1 MESNAVKDE
10 QKFSMNTITSGN
22 REPVG
27 SFRAF
32 WNAIATMDVENMG
45 VRAVLAALLKLARSK
60 GKTKGLGLES
70 TLQCYNGLEAIHG
83 QAKARDPVAFAEL
96 LALATIANA
105 MLAEVAD
112 EHRDLAKPFARASV
126 AWPIL
131 QPYYNSGK
139 GDSPQE
145 RLEELE
151 LGANAKAARLRGFTN
166 RFALAAVLLHI
177 FSALKTVLAGDA
189 QRLKSSS
196 RNVHQTETEWA
207 TSACHT
213 LDAAAP
219 KLSDLP
225 FEEVEN
231 LRRTRGGRVKQMG
244 KAPEVSGDVRAEI
257 KGWFLRLGGLVQGWL
272 NIGALPPG
280 SNSSR

>member
-1 MESNAVKDE
+1 MNAV
-10 QKFSMNTITSGN
+10 SSGN
-22 REPVG
+22 RETGG

-45 VRAVLAALLKLARSK
+45 VRAVLTALLKLACSK
-60 GKTKGLGLES
+60 GKAKGLGLEN

-112 EHRDLAKPFARASV
+112 EHKDLAKPFARASV

-131 QPYYNSGK
+131 QPYYRSGK

-145 RLEELE
+145 RLGE
-151 LGANAKAARLRGFTN
+151 LGFGENAKAARLRGFTN

-177 FSALKTVLAGDA
+177 FSALKAVLAGDA

-196 RNVHQTETEWA
+196 GNGHQAKTEWEQ
-207 TSACHT
+207 SACRT
-213 LDAAAP
+213 LDAAVP
-219 KLSDLP
+219 RLSDLT
-225 FEEVEN
+225 FEEVQN

-244 KAPEVSGDVRAEI
+244 RAPEVSGDVRAEI
-257 KGWFLRLGGLVQGWL
+257 KGWFLRLSGLVQGWR
-272 NIGALPPG
+272 NIGAPPPG
-280 SNSSR
+280 SNCSR

>member
-1 MESNAVKDE
+1 
-10 QKFSMNTITSGN
+10 MNTIRSGN
-22 REPVG
+22 RDTGG

-45 VRAVLAALLKLARSK
+45 VRAVLMALLKLACSK
-60 GKTKGLGLES
+60 GKAKALGLES
-70 TLQCYNGLEAIHG
+70 MLQCYNGLEAVHG
-83 QAKARDPVAFAEL
+83 QAKTRDPVAFAEL
-96 LALATIANA
+96 LALATIASA
-105 MLAEVAD
+105 MLAEVVD

-131 QPYYNSGK
+131 QPYYRSGK

-145 RLEELE
+145 RLDELE

-166 RFALAAVLLHI
+166 RFALAAILLHI
-177 FSALKTVLAGDA
+177 FSALKAVLAGDA

-196 RNVHQTETEWA
+196 GYDSHQAKTEWEK
-207 TSACHT
+207 SACRA
-213 LDAAAP
+213 LDAAVP
-219 KLSDLP
+219 RLSDLP
-225 FEEVEN
+225 FEEVQN
-231 LRRTRGGRVKQMG
+231 LRRTRGSRVKQMG
-244 KAPEVSGDVRAEI
+244 RAPEVAGDVRAEI

-272 NIGALPPG
+272 NIGTLPPG

>member
-1 MESNAVKDE
+1 
-10 QKFSMNTITSGN
+10 MNTISSGN

-60 GKTKGLGLES
+60 GNAKGLGLES
-70 TLQCYNGLEAIHG
+70 TLQCYNVLEAIHG

-96 LALATIANA
+96 LALATIANT
-105 MLAEVAD
+105 MLAEVAA

-151 LGANAKAARLRGFTN
+151 LGANAKPPGCG
-166 RFALAAVLLHI
+166 ALL
-177 FSALKTVLAGDA
+177 TVLHW
-189 QRLKSSS
+189 QPSCCISS
-196 RNVHQTETEWA
+196 V
-207 TSACHT
+207 
-213 LDAAAP
+213 P
-219 KLSDLP
+219 
-225 FEEVEN
+225 
-231 LRRTRGGRVKQMG
+231 
-244 KAPEVSGDVRAEI
+244 
-257 KGWFLRLGGLVQGWL
+257 
-272 NIGALPPG
+272 
-280 SNSSR
+280 